1 MSAKCDS
8 QAGQC
13 RPVSVKHYENFP
25 VASWLCPP
33 RLRQPIAAIYW
44 FARTADDI
52 ADEGQDSRAD
62 RAAKLSGFRSEL
74 QHIASG
80 APPSELCPAVFVP
93 LAAAI
98 KAFDLP
104 LVWLDRLLQAFIQD
118 LDNAIPATRAELLA
132 YCALSANPIGRLL
145 LHLNGVKGDNAERL
159 SDSICTS
166 LQLINFWQDLSVDL
180 PRGRSYVAAEDAL
193 RHGLNVF
200 EAPQPKVRQ
209 TQVLVQELC
218 GWARQLMHE
227 GSDLVHLLP
236 GRAGWELRM
245 VVQGGLRILEKIR
258 RNDHLSWYSRPR
270 LGAWDISVMSAR
282 SVGMSL
288 APVSRSNR
296 T

>member
-13 RPVSVKHYENFP
+13 RAVSVKHYENFP

-52 ADEGQDSRAD
+52 ADEGPDCRAD
-62 RAAKLSGFRSEL
+62 RAAKLWAFRAEL
-74 QHIASG
+74 QHIGTG
-80 APPSELCPAVFVP
+80 APPTELCPAVFVP
-93 LAAAI
+93 LADAI
-98 KAFDLP
+98 QAFDLP
-104 LVWLDRLLQAFIQD
+104 LIWLDRLLQAFIQD
-118 LDNAIPATRAELLA
+118 LDNAIPATRADLLA

-145 LHLNGVKGDNAERL
+145 LHLNGVKSASADRL
-159 SDSICTS
+159 SDSICTA
-166 LQLINFWQDLSVDL
+166 LQLINFWQDLSLDL
-180 PRGRSYVAAEDAL
+180 PRGRSYVTAEDAR

-200 EAPQPKVRQ
+200 ESPQSKVLQ

-218 GWARQLMHE
+218 GWATQMMHE
-227 GSDLVHLLP
+227 GSGLVHILP

-258 RNDHLSWYSRPR
+258 NNDHLSWTTRPR
-270 LGAWDISVMSAR
+270 LGAWDISVMLAR

-288 APVSRSNR
+288 APVSRLNH
-296 T
+296 